1 MEEIE
6 DCYENDTDYD
16 DSCNLD
22 EDKEEQGCF
31 SKVVRQGWGAMRAH
45 IKVNHISGG
54 RVSSC

>member
-22 EDKEEQGCF
+22 ENKEEQECF
-31 SKVVRQGWGAMRAH
+31 SKVVRQGWGAMREH
-45 IKVNHISGG
+45 IKVDYRSGV